1 MGNTLNDTFEGSNK
15 EDYENCFANLCDCM
29 YFIIINDRYSEDKI
43 LKEKVQ
49 HFLKDKLKDLEPWKF
64 SSSSLLK
71 CTIEFCILEGLLIDT
86 ILIQGF
92 IIAIQAQ
99 KLFEKYGL
107 QATDKNEYSDY
118 RVYRERYLNI
128 LTYCKTYHII
138 PEYSDYIET
147 KLNVKQLKVDSIF
160 DTIDLGENIKKL
172 ALKNIKI

>member
-15 EDYENCFANLCDCM
+15 ENYKDSFENLCKCM
-29 YFIIINDRYSEDKI
+29 HFIIIHEDGEYDTYLKKI
-43 LKEKVQ
+43 RD
-49 HFLKDKLKDLEPWKF
+49 FLKNKLKDLEPWKF

-118 RVYRERYLNI
+118 RVYRERYLTI
-128 LTYCKTYHII
+128 LTYCKTHNIF
-138 PEYSDYIET
+138 PEYSEYIEK
-147 KLNVKQLKVDSIF
+147 KLNKKQLKVKSIF

-172 ALKNIKI
+172 ALKN